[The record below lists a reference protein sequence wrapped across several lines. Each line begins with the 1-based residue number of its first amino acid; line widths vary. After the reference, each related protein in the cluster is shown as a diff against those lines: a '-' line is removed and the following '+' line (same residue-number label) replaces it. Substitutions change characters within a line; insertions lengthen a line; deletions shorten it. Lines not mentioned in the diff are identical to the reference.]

1 MNDEN
6 IPVVEVTE
14 DNFNREVIEASRRVP
29 VIADFWA
36 EWCGPCRTLGP
47 LLEEIV
53 RRNAGRVILAKVD
66 VDSNPGLAARYQIQ
80 SIPAVKIFKDG
91 EVADEFV
98 GALPEAELKERIE
111 TVLPSPSR
119 SELEKANGLL
129 SGGRWE
135 EASRIY
141 ERVLK
146 EEPASSPAHL
156 GLGIIA
162 YHQGR
167 YEDAEEHLTG
177 VDDSTPGYDQARPL
191 LARIYFQNLPCLPM
205 KEATE
210 KLNEN
215 PNDPDALFSLA
226 VLYAR
231 GDEYD
236 RALDVLLQLLEID
249 RGYGD
254 GKARAAFLTILD
266 IVGRSTPTGR
276 DYERK
281 LSMVIF
287 S

>member
-6 IPVVEVTE
+6 IPVMEVTE
-14 DNFNREVIEASRRVP
+14 ENFNRDVIEASRRVP
-29 VIADFWA
+29 VIVDFWA
-36 EWCGPCRTLGP
+36 EWCGPCRMLGP

-53 RRNAGRVILAKVD
+53 RRNTGRVLLAKVD
-66 VDSNPGLAARYQIQ
+66 VDSNQELAARFRIQ

-91 EVADEFV
+91 EVVDEFV
-98 GALPEAELKERIE
+98 GALPEAELKEWIE
-111 TVLPSPSR
+111 TIIPSPSR
-119 SELEKANGLL
+119 SKLDKANGLL

-135 EASRIY
+135 DAAKIY
-141 ERVLK
+141 DRVLADD
-146 EEPASSPAHL
+146 PDSAPAHL

-167 YEDAEEHLTG
+167 YEDAEKHLQKT
-177 VDDSTPGYDQARPL
+177 DEETPGYDQARPL

-205 KEATE
+205 KEAAG
-210 KLNEN
+210 KLNED

-249 RGYGD
+249 RGYDD
-254 GKARAAFLTILD
+254 GKARETYLKILD
-266 IVGRSTPTGR
+266 LIGRSTPAGR
-276 DYERK
+276 EYERK